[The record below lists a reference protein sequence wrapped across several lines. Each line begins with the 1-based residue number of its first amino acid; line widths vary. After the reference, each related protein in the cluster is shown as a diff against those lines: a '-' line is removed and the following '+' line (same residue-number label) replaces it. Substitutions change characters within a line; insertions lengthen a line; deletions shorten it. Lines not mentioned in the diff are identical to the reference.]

1 MRKSIGAA
9 TAALVVA
16 GTAFMACGAR
26 RKTSGHVE
34 QVYRHSHTH
43 AVINCVQ
50 TEMHLRGRQGLE
62 VIRRRPLDDR
72 GGVQRQAQTISQ

>member
-16 GTAFMACGAR
+16 GTAFMACGGTSEDEWAR
-26 RKTSGHVE
+26 E
-34 QVYRHSHTH
+34 EVYRHSHTH

-62 VIRRRPLDDR
+62 VTDEDR
-72 GGVQRQAQTISQ
+72 WTIEVECRGRLKR

>member
-16 GTAFMACGAR
+16 GTAFMACGGPSEDDLTREKIRQHAN
-26 RKTSGHVE
+26 
-34 QVYRHSHTH
+34 TH

-50 TEMHLRGRQGLE
+50 TEVHLRGRQGLE
-62 VIRRRPLDDR
+62 VTEEDRREIEWECEGKIRR
-72 GGVQRQAQTISQ
+72 

>member
-1 MRKSIGAA
+1 MRKSIGSA

-16 GTAFMACGAR
+16 GTAFMACGGTSEDEWAR
-26 RKTSGHVE
+26 ER
-34 QVYRHSHTH
+34 VYQHSRTH

-62 VIRRRPLDDR
+62 VTEEDRTKIEEECGVRIR
-72 GGVQRQAQTISQ
+72 G

>member
-16 GTAFMACGAR
+16 GTAFMACGGTSEDEWAR
-26 RKTSGHVE
+26 E
-34 QVYRHSHTH
+34 DIYRRSHTH

-62 VIRRRPLDDR
+62 VTEEDRTKIEEECRVRLRR
-72 GGVQRQAQTISQ
+72 